1 MGRMSPNLMLLKA
14 QYNHLQLKEFWN
26 VVGEGED
33 DDRTEVAPSRPVVTE
48 LISREHVII
57 AKLR

>member
-1 MGRMSPNLMLLKA
+1 MSPNSMLRKA
-14 QYNHLQLKEFWN
+14 EYNHLQLKELWN

-33 DDRTEVAPSRPVVTE
+33 DDRTEVTPSRPVVTE
-48 LISREHVII
+48 LISREHVSI